1 MEWNQEMDCKQ
12 LRKVQTFLRIE
23 LIKLQKVLK
32 MKQKKKER
40 KCQHIWIKDMSA
52 RGGRSH
58 YDCKK
63 CGLYR

>member
-1 MEWNQEMDCKQ
+1 MEYQEMDCKQ

-23 LIKLQKVLK
+23 LLKLQKVLK
-32 MKQKKKER
+32 KKQKKKEK

-58 YDCKK
+58 YDCKN

>member
-1 MEWNQEMDCKQ
+1 MQYEEMDLKK
-12 LRKVQTFLRIE
+12 LKKIRAHYRSE
-23 LIKLQKVLK
+23 LIKLQKILK
-32 MKQKKKER
+32 MKRKKNEE
-40 KCQHIWIKDMSA
+40 KCTHIWSKDMSA

>member
-1 MEWNQEMDCKQ
+1 MDLKK
-12 LRKVQTFLRIE
+12 LKKIRSHYRSE
-23 LIKLQKVLK
+23 LMKLQKILK
-32 MKQKKKER
+32 MKRKKNEE
-40 KCQHIWIKDMSA
+40 KCQHIWEKDMSA

>member
-1 MEWNQEMDCKQ
+1 MKWNQEMDCKQ